1 MVSALWVESL
11 THPPY
16 RVKTPEF
23 EGPIELLLN
32 LIEEKKL
39 AVSEVSLTEVADGF
53 IRHLE
58 TLTTIPLAEVA
69 GFIYVASILILT
81 KSHSLLPTLPLTI
94 AEEAS
99 IHELEAR
106 LNHYRKIREL
116 GVFFSERFDR
126 RVISGRNYEGY
137 PEPLF
142 SPGSMLTG
150 ESLSMALR
158 SLLGT
163 LGKPETSPRE
173 AVIENIIS
181 LKELIERLTDRVKE
195 HAVLSFRE
203 ATAIGEGGKLG
214 REQKLNIIV
223 HLLAVLELVKQGV
236 VTVTQG
242 REFEDISIH
251 RHES

>member
-1 MVSALWVESL
+1 MVNTLSVESH

-16 RVKTPEF
+16 RIKTPEF

-39 AVSEVSLTEVADGF
+39 AVSKVSLAEVADGF
-53 IRHLE
+53 IHHLE
-58 TLTTIPLAEVA
+58 TRTTLPLAEVA
-69 GFIYVASILILT
+69 GFIYVASILILI
-81 KSHSLLPTLPLTI
+81 KSHALLPTLPITPL
-94 AEEAS
+94 EEGS
-99 IHELEAR
+99 IYELEKR
-106 LNHYRKIREL
+106 LIQYKKIRDL
-116 GVFFSERFDR
+116 GVLFSERFDR
-126 RVISGRNYEGY
+126 EIISGRNHEEY

-142 SPGSMLTG
+142 SPGSTLTQ
-150 ESLSMALR
+150 EFLR
-158 SLLGT
+158 DGLRTLLGNFE
-163 LGKPETSPRE
+163 KPETPRTV
-173 AVIENIIS
+173 VIENIIS
-181 LKELIERLTDRVKE
+181 LKELIERMTERIQE

-203 ATAIGEGGKLG
+203 TSAGTGLG

-251 RHES
+251 RV

>member
-1 MVSALWVESL
+1 MTGALSSAEPRS
-11 THPPY
+11 PSPY
-16 RVKTPEF
+16 RVKTAEF

-39 AVSEVSLTEVADGF
+39 AVSKISLAEVADGF

-58 TLTTIPLAEVA
+58 TLATLPLAEVA

-81 KSHSLLPTLPLTI
+81 KSHSLLPTLPLTQ

-116 GVFFSERFDR
+116 GTLFHERFDR
-126 RVISGRNYEGY
+126 QVISGRNYEGH

-142 SPGSMLTG
+142 SPGSMLTQ
-150 ESLSMALR
+150 ESLSAALR
-158 SLLGT
+158 GLLGT
-163 LGKPETSPRE
+163 FEKPETART
-173 AVIENIIS
+173 AVIENIVS
-181 LKELIERLTDRVKE
+181 LKELIERLTERVKE

-203 ATAIGEGGKLG
+203 ATAGGGEKLG
-214 REQKLNIIV
+214 REQKLNVIV

-236 VTVTQG
+236 VTAIQG

-251 RHES
+251 RV